1 MIKLIDEFKL
11 ENNLMVQLKYFMNSR
26 KRFTNFGTSN
36 PMESLKPL
44 PHKYSNKNLKAKL
57 HFWSLNYLDSIGLV
71 P

>member
-11 ENNLMVQLKYFMNSR
+11 ENNLMGQLKYFMNSR

-44 PHKYSNKNLKAKL
+44 PHKYTNKNFNGDVNILSHHVATV
-57 HFWSLNYLDSIGLV
+57 NV
-71 P
+71 